1 MEQYNFLDQLEK
13 LKEEKNLDEIGELL
27 LSVISIYSL
36 TVDEVA
42 ALSYYMFNQALMN
55 PTNVRFIKDNFS
67 IDVNDLGIEGKL
79 SFMQA
84 LVAAYV
90 EKISNE

>member
-55 PTNVRFIKDNFS
+55 PTNVQFIKDNFS

>member
-27 LSVISIYSL
+27 LSVVSIYSL

>member
-1 MEQYNFLDQLEK
+1 MEQHNFLDQLEK

-55 PTNVRFIKDNFS
+55 PTNVQFIKENFS

-84 LVAAYV
+84 LVATYV
-90 EKISNE
+90 EKIK

>member
-55 PTNVRFIKDNFS
+55 PTNVQFIKDSFS

>member
-27 LSVISIYSL
+27 LSVVSIYSL

-55 PTNVRFIKDNFS
+55 PTNVQFIKDNFS
-67 IDVNDLGIEGKL
+67 IDVNDLGIDGKL

>member
-1 MEQYNFLDQLEK
+1 MEQYNFLDQIEK
-13 LKEEKNLDEIGELL
+13 LKEEKNIDEIGELL
-27 LSVISIYSL
+27 LSVITIYSL

-42 ALSYYMFNQALMN
+42 ALSYYIFNQALT
-55 PTNVRFIKDNFS
+55 TNTNAQFIQKHFN
-67 IDVNDLGIEGKL
+67 INVNELGIEGKL

-84 LVAAYV
+84 LVATYV

>member
-1 MEQYNFLDQLEK
+1 MKQYNFLDQIEK
-13 LKEEKNLDEIGELL
+13 LKEENNIDEIGELL
-27 LSVISIYSL
+27 LSVITIYSL

-55 PTNVRFIKDNFS
+55 PTNVRFIEDNFS

>member
-55 PTNVRFIKDNFS
+55 PTNVRFIEDNFY
-67 IDVNDLGIEGKL
+67 IDINDLGIEGKL

>member
-27 LSVISIYSL
+27 LSVVSIYSL

-55 PTNVRFIKDNFS
+55 PTNVRFIEDNFY

>member
-55 PTNVRFIKDNFS
+55 PTNVRFIEDNFY